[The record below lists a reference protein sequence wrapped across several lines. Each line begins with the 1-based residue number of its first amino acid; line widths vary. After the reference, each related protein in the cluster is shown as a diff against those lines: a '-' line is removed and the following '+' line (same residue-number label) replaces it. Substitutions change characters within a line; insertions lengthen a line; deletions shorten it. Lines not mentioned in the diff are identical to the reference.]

1 MKAII
6 ALAIALAAVGILYGA
21 AHSPHSLFGPA
32 PAGWHHVGGHHHGG
46 HGGCWR

>member
-21 AHSPHSLFGPA
+21 AHSLFGPA
-32 PAGWHHVGGHHHGG
+32 PAGWHHGGGHHHGG